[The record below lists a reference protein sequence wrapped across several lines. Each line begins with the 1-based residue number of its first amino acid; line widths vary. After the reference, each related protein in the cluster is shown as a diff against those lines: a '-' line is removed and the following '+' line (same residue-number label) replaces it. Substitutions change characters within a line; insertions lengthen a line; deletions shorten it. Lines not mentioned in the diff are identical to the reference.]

1 MHARFLCNS
10 SADYS
15 ENRNETES
23 SHQNSSSLSLVAVSS
38 SPSSSSSSSALN
50 SRYTEVVMNYLW
62 VSLLISLT
70 NCLNSVKAAHQ
81 TIRFAGDDENSVV
94 RSGGS
99 CIAPDSSLYY
109 RPVIGILTHPGDGA
123 SGRLNNDKNASY
135 IAASYVKF
143 IESAGARVIPLIYN
157 EPEEILYEKLN
168 LVNGVLFTGGWAKT
182 GLYREVVE
190 GIFKFYYHVLPRGP
204 ELGNYLGSYGA
215 PRSSIKR
222 SRGYMFNSF
231 VLRFFGLMD
240 GFWCSCSIKRVLKRN
255 DAGDHF
261 PLLAICLGF
270 ELLSM
275 VISKDTDILEKFSA
289 HDHASTLQFIK
300 PTNIEGTVFQRF
312 PPELL
317 QKLTTDCLAMQNHQ
331 YGVSPERFHENSALC
346 SFFRVVT
353 TCTDE
358 DDQEYVSTVQ
368 ARDYPVTA
376 VQWHPEKNAFEWGY
390 STIPHSEDAIQVTQH
405 VANYFIRFESRTQAL
420 PCLSTGVPVILSRVC
435 WLMSGTRIRTY
446 KGVSNPQYVLEA
458 RKSLN
463 RPPARKVL
471 DSLIYNYNPT
481 YCGKAGRGF
490 DEVYIFS
497 RL

>member
-23 SHQNSSSLSLVAVSS
+23 SSHQNSSSLSLLAASSS
-38 SPSSSSSSSALN
+38 SPSSSSSSSSALN
-50 SRYTEVVMNYLW
+50 SRYTELVMNYLW
-62 VSLLISLT
+62 VPLLISLT

-81 TIRFAGDDENSVV
+81 TIRFPVDDENSVV

-157 EPEEILYEKLN
+157 EPEEVLYEKLN

-182 GLYREVVE
+182 GLYYEVVE
-190 GIFKFYYHVLPRGP
+190 GIFK
-204 ELGNYLGSYGA
+204 
-215 PRSSIKR
+215 
-222 SRGYMFNSF
+222 
-231 VLRFFGLMD
+231 
-240 GFWCSCSIKRVLKRN
+240 RVLKRN
-255 DAGDHF
+255 NAGDHF

-270 ELLSM
+270 ELLSK
-275 VISKDTDILEKFSA
+275 VISKDPDILEKFSA
-289 HDHASTLQFIK
+289 QDHASTLQFIK

-331 YGVSPERFHENSALC
+331 YGVSPERFQENSALC

-358 DDQEYVSTVQ
+358 DNQKYVSTVQ
-368 ARDYPVTA
+368 AHDYPITG

-405 VANYFIRFESRTQAL
+405 VANYFIS
-420 PCLSTGVPVILSRVC
+420 
-435 WLMSGTRIRTY
+435 
-446 KGVSNPQYVLEA
+446 EA

-463 RPPARKVL
+463 RPPTRKVL
-471 DSLIYNYNPT
+471 DNLIYNYNPT
-481 YCGKAGRGF
+481 FCGKAGRGF

-497 RL
+497 RM

>member
-10 SADYS
+10 SADNYS
-15 ENRNETES
+15 DNLNEAET
-23 SHQNSSSLSLVAVSS
+23 SHLN
-38 SPSSSSSSSALN
+38 SSSSSSSSSAASSSSSAALN

-62 VSLLISLT
+62 VPLLISLT
-70 NCLNSVKAAHQ
+70 NCLNSVKAAADQ
-81 TIRFAGDDENSVV
+81 TIQLPGEDESNGVV
-94 RSGGS
+94 RSVGGGS

-143 IESAGARVIPLIYN
+143 VESAGARVIPLIYN
-157 EPEEILYEKLN
+157 EPQDILYEKLN

-190 GIFKFYYHVLPRGP
+190 GIFQ
-204 ELGNYLGSYGA
+204 
-215 PRSSIKR
+215 
-222 SRGYMFNSF
+222 
-231 VLRFFGLMD
+231 
-240 GFWCSCSIKRVLKRN
+240 RVLKRN

-275 VISKDTDILEKFSA
+275 IISKDSNILEKFSA
-289 HDHASTLQFIK
+289 QDHASTLQFIK

-331 YGVSPERFHENSALC
+331 YGVSPETFQQNSALC
-346 SFFRVVT
+346 SFFRVLT

-358 DDQEYVSTVQ
+358 DNQEYVSTVQ
-368 ARDYPVTA
+368 ARDYPITA

-390 STIPHSEDAIQVTQH
+390 PTIPHSEDAIQVTQH
-405 VANYFIRFESRTQAL
+405 VANYFISET
-420 PCLSTGVPVILSRVC
+420 
-435 WLMSGTRIRTY
+435 
-446 KGVSNPQYVLEA
+446 

-463 RPPARKVL
+463 RPPTRKIL
-471 DSLIYNYNPT
+471 DNLIYNYNPT
-481 YCGKAGRGF
+481 YCGKAGRGY

>member
-38 SPSSSSSSSALN
+38 SPSSSSSSSSALN

-62 VSLLISLT
+62 VPLLISLT

-81 TIRFAGDDENSVV
+81 TIQLPGDDEISGVV

-182 GLYREVVE
+182 GLYYEVVE
-190 GIFKFYYHVLPRGP
+190 GIF
-204 ELGNYLGSYGA
+204 
-215 PRSSIKR
+215 
-222 SRGYMFNSF
+222 
-231 VLRFFGLMD
+231 
-240 GFWCSCSIKRVLKRN
+240 KRVLKRN

-289 HDHASTLQFIK
+289 QDHASTLQFVK
-300 PTNIEGTVFQRF
+300 PNNIEGTVFQRF

-368 ARDYPVTA
+368 ARDYPITG

-405 VANYFIRFESRTQAL
+405 VANYFIS
-420 PCLSTGVPVILSRVC
+420 
-435 WLMSGTRIRTY
+435 
-446 KGVSNPQYVLEA
+446 EA

-463 RPPARKVL
+463 RPLTRKVL
-471 DSLIYNYNPT
+471 DNLIYNYNPT